1 MELLLKK
8 LIMLLLVL
16 ICKGC
21 EQLRLLLL
29 LLLTAYQLAQLEITQ
44 LELPLEI

>member
-8 LIMLLLVL
+8 LIVLLLVL

-21 EQLRLLLL
+21 EQLRLLL